1 MEKHMETEIAAINQQ
16 SFKDKI
22 KSYTTH
28 PGSFVLLLL
37 VLVAA
42 VLTVG
47 VLVFLVGYILIRGIP
62 YLNHRCLHGLIIRI
76 TCRCFRQ

>member
-22 KSYTTH
+22 KSYTKH
-28 PGSFVLLLL
+28 PGSFLLLLL

-47 VLVFLVGYILIRGIP
+47 VLVFRWVI
-62 YLNHRCLHGLIIRI
+62 
-76 TCRCFRQ
+76 F

>member
-22 KSYTTH
+22 KSYTKH

-42 VLTVG
+42 VL
-47 VLVFLVGYILIRGIP
+47 LSLIHI
-62 YLNHRCLHGLIIRI
+62 
-76 TCRCFRQ
+76 